1 MNGYIRKNIAEKP
14 MRKNRK
20 NMVFE
25 NIKENF
31 YIQKPHAPLCKRGCV
46 VSF

>member
-1 MNGYIRKNIAEKP
+1 MDILEKNIAEKP

-31 YIQKPHAPLCKRGCV
+31 YI
-46 VSF
+46 